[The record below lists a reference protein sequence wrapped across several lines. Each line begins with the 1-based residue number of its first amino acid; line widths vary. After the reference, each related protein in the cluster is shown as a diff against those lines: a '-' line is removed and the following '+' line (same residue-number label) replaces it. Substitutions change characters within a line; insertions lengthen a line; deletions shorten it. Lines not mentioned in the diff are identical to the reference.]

1 MKIIIDR
8 INFQK
13 HSELNTQFNPPVK
26 KYIRIH
32 ADRRAAVEK
41 KQNCTGIVCIF
52 RRKTH
57 ICHIDED
64 AHERA
69 SF

>member
-13 HSELNTQFNPPVK
+13 HSELNTQFNPPVT

-32 ADRRAAVEK
+32 ADRRAAVDQKMELC
-41 KQNCTGIVCIF
+41 QNCMQI
-52 RRKTH
+52 
-57 ICHIDED
+57 
-64 AHERA
+64 
-69 SF
+69 